1 MDLPEQMQKVIIIDN
16 NMRRQLDL
24 KNLVDWNEVQCRFIG
39 FAQNNKDAYRLYR
52 EVHPDIILIGVSG
65 KRLDRIPLI
74 HKIRRENENVQ
85 IILLME
91 GFSYFRVRS
100 YVRSGI
106 NDLLLFSLLSKEGL
120 QAAIEEAKVKAAQH
134 RRRRTDLMEGAI
146 RELQQCLL
154 LRKEDHSS
162 EVQDFESVLRHPF
175 YDFVKSGTVMA
186 YLRIDQ
192 IHLIHH
198 HRKIDRKHL
207 RLQLEKILRE
217 NKVYVERILSYANA
231 GLVNLIRGKGE
242 LLSEAY
248 EEDGIHV
255 KAYVPMEIYHVTQV
269 LRLVRSVLQQVKHT
283 LNYDMTAIISD
294 PFSQAQE
301 LMENFDRM
309 LTCSRNRFYL
319 DDKILLLQQYE
330 EPAFQRLSFERMQFH
345 QDLIDAVITQNF
357 ERAATLQK
365 EMFSFMKKQLILPAD
380 VLSYCCLIVH
390 NVEGRETYFGRLDE
404 DFPFDSVSEVLL
416 LCETLETLDEELQKI
431 WAAVEIW
438 LSKKGKQR
446 YRKDVGEW
454 MEYIYNNLH
463 RPLRLQEIAEHF
475 DVSQSYAS
483 RLFKKETGKTMI
495 QFINEE
501 KMKEAARFLNES
513 SLSIRDVAAR
523 VGYDDPF
530 YFDRLF
536 RRFYGMTPRDYRRKL
551 SSAKS

>member
-1 MDLPEQMQKVIIIDN
+1 
-16 NMRRQLDL
+16 MRRQLDL

-74 HKIRRENENVQ
+74 HQIRRENENVQ

-217 NKVYVERILSYANA
+217 NKVYAQDAAVLFLNQHSMVILFPTS
-231 GLVNLIRGKGE
+231 
-242 LLSEAY
+242 
-248 EEDGIHV
+248 D
-255 KAYVPMEIYHVTQV
+255 VTQV

-357 ERAATLQK
+357 ERAATL
-365 EMFSFMKKQLILPAD
+365 
-380 VLSYCCLIVH
+380 
-390 NVEGRETYFGRLDE
+390 
-404 DFPFDSVSEVLL
+404 
-416 LCETLETLDEELQKI
+416 
-431 WAAVEIW
+431 
-438 LSKKGKQR
+438 
-446 YRKDVGEW
+446 
-454 MEYIYNNLH
+454 
-463 RPLRLQEIAEHF
+463 
-475 DVSQSYAS
+475 
-483 RLFKKETGKTMI
+483 
-495 QFINEE
+495 
-501 KMKEAARFLNES
+501 
-513 SLSIRDVAAR
+513 
-523 VGYDDPF
+523 
-530 YFDRLF
+530 
-536 RRFYGMTPRDYRRKL
+536 
-551 SSAKS
+551 

>member
-74 HKIRRENENVQ
+74 HQIRRENENVQ

-217 NKVYVERILSYANA
+217 NKVYAQDAAVLFLNQHSMVILFPTS
-231 GLVNLIRGKGE
+231 
-242 LLSEAY
+242 
-248 EEDGIHV
+248 D
-255 KAYVPMEIYHVTQV
+255 VTQV

-483 RLFKKETGKTMI
+483 RFFKKETGKTMI

>member
-1 MDLPEQMQKVIIIDN
+1 M
-16 NMRRQLDL
+16 
-24 KNLVDWNEVQCRFIG
+24 
-39 FAQNNKDAYRLYR
+39 
-52 EVHPDIILIGVSG
+52 
-65 KRLDRIPLI
+65 
-74 HKIRRENENVQ
+74 
-85 IILLME
+85 
-91 GFSYFRVRS
+91 
-100 YVRSGI
+100 
-106 NDLLLFSLLSKEGL
+106 
-120 QAAIEEAKVKAAQH
+120 
-134 RRRRTDLMEGAI
+134 
-146 RELQQCLL
+146 
-154 LRKEDHSS
+154 
-162 EVQDFESVLRHPF
+162 
-175 YDFVKSGTVMA
+175 
-186 YLRIDQ
+186 
-192 IHLIHH
+192 
-198 HRKIDRKHL
+198 
-207 RLQLEKILRE
+207 
-217 NKVYVERILSYANA
+217 
-231 GLVNLIRGKGE
+231 
-242 LLSEAY
+242 
-248 EEDGIHV
+248 
-255 KAYVPMEIYHVTQV
+255 
-269 LRLVRSVLQQVKHT
+269 KHT